1 MTILTRYHV
10 QYPFTTAWRNIT
22 SRVIG
27 DVNWTEGR
35 NVSLLRGPLPPA
47 VPATLT
53 CTLDNS
59 NGFWTKGAGMAFGPG
74 ALFRMQWRATT
85 GGAWTTRYTGQL
97 FEYRPRQTDSLSRI
111 TVRFYGALI
120 RFTTAEVREQTYGD
134 STPDVIMGEMAD
146 AVGLADTARDF
157 DTSAETY
164 SITVPSGYAGV
175 IAFADLVQGFV
186 YDTPDNQ
193 VRLELQATR
202 DAKAISESFTDT
214 DPLAGEM
221 SIPPPESAT
230 NPFGIINQV
239 DGVLRVFTPATDN
252 TGTIFNF
259 RDVYITSEYPAWT
272 QFTTSIP
279 LGFVVSPGI
288 VIPEWEYFTSVL
300 NVPGDPTGELSRW
313 IQDSYPGG
321 QGVRIITYLQG
332 FSEWSIRRLSIVA
345 EGDMLTWSF
354 EHRFRANST
363 GTPFPDTFGPGP
375 YIRLFDSAVT
385 VRDLFAVLET
395 AEVFMH
401 SATNAES
408 QRKFGVK
415 RRASTLAVSQFE
427 ATLVDYS
434 ADLGELM
441 MRVDDELA
449 RYSSPQRAFILDPP
463 TATNAERDALL
474 ARRISDKINLRL
486 AGKSQYDIDVECYI
500 EALQTRMDPLGNV
513 RQRVFVVELPPPPIA
528 LAAHADLAFTSGVV
542 FGQTL
547 AAATGGRPPY
557 TYTATGFPAGIT
569 FNETT
574 RRVSGTPD

>member
-1 MTILTRYHV
+1 MTILRRFHV
-10 QYPFTTAWRNIT
+10 QYPSTTAWVNIT

-27 DVNWTEGR
+27 DVDWTEGR
-35 NVSLLRGPLPPA
+35 NVSLLGGPLPSA

-53 CTLDNS
+53 CTLDNFD
-59 NGFWTKGAGMAFGPG
+59 GYWTKGAGMAFGPG

-85 GGAWTTRYTGQL
+85 GDAWTTRYTGQL
-97 FEYRPRQTDSLSRI
+97 FEYRPRQAANLSRI
-111 TVRFYGALI
+111 AVRFYGALI
-120 RFTTAEVREQTYGD
+120 RFTTADVREQTYGD

-157 DTSAETY
+157 DTSVETY
-164 SITVPSGYAGV
+164 SITVPSGYGGV
-175 IAFADLVQGFV
+175 TTFADLVQGFI

-202 DAKAISESFTDT
+202 NAKAISESFTDT

-230 NPFGIINQV
+230 NPFGIINQI
-239 DGVLRVFTPATDN
+239 DGELRVFTPATDN
-252 TGTIFNF
+252 TGTIFSF
-259 RDVYITSEYPAWT
+259 PDVQIVSEYPAWT
-272 QFTTSIP
+272 QFTTSVP

-288 VIPEWEYFTSVL
+288 VIPEWEYYTRL
-300 NVPGDPTGELSRW
+300 ANVPGDPTGFQKRTDADY
-313 IQDSYPGG
+313 IDGRAT
-321 QGVRIITYLQG
+321 RIITYLQG
-332 FSEWSIRRLSIVA
+332 YAEVDIRRLSIVA
-345 EGDMLTWSF
+345 EGDMLIWAF
-354 EHRFRANST
+354 EHRVRAAST
-363 GTPFPDTFGPGP
+363 GAPLPDTYGPGS
-375 YIRLFDSAVT
+375 YILLFDSAVT

-395 AEVFMH
+395 TEIFMH
-401 SATNAES
+401 SAINTES

-415 RRASTLAVSQFE
+415 RRVRTLAISQFVD
-427 ATLVDYS
+427 TLVGYA
-434 ADLGELM
+434 ADLTELQT
-441 MRVDDELA
+441 RVADELA

-463 TATNAERDALL
+463 TATNAERDTLL

-486 AGKSQYDIDVECYI
+486 AGRSQFDIDVECYI
-500 EALQTRMDPLGNV
+500 EALQTRVDSLGNV
-513 RQRVFVVELPPPPIA
+513 GQRVYVVELPPPPIA
-528 LAAHADLAFTSGVV
+528 LAAHADIAFTSGTV

-557 TYTATGFPAGIT
+557 TYTATGFPAGIV